1 MGLCM
6 SLNLEEF
13 DEEYDVNM
21 SYGYYLSFRIKLLNS
36 LDEGLGD
43 QFKDELLFKKE
54 ISENLLERLNKLN
67 LIEFCLHSDCD
78 GKLGLRIIK
87 KTLKTMEKI
96 EIKKE
101 DLLDYDFC
109 EKLEEVK
116 KIFRKALELHRQIT
130 YC

>member
-6 SLNLEEF
+6 SLNLKEF

-54 ISENLLERLNKLN
+54 ISENLLEQLNKLN

-78 GKLGLRIIK
+78 GKLSLRIIK

>member
-6 SLNLEEF
+6 SLNLKEF

-43 QFKDELLFKKE
+43 QFKDELLFKKK

-78 GKLGLRIIK
+78 GKLSLRIIK

>member
-13 DEEYDVNM
+13 DKEYDVYI
-21 SYGYYLSFRIKLLNS
+21 SYGYYLSFRIKLLNL

-43 QFKDELLFKKE
+43 QFKDELLFKQE
-54 ISENLLERLNKLN
+54 VSENLLERLDKLN
-67 LIEFCLHSDCD
+67 LVEFCLHSDCN

-101 DLLDYDFC
+101 DLLDDDFY

-116 KIFRKALELHRQIT
+116 KIFRKALELHKQII

>member
-78 GKLGLRIIK
+78 GKLSLRIIK

>member
-6 SLNLEEF
+6 SLNLKEF

-78 GKLGLRIIK
+78 GKLSLRIIK

>member
-1 MGLCM
+1 MGLCI

-21 SYGYYLSFRIKLLNS
+21 SYGYYLSFRIKLLNL
-36 LDEGLGD
+36 LDEGLGN
-43 QFKDELLFKKE
+43 QFKNELLFEQE
-54 ISENLLERLNKLN
+54 ISEELLEQLNKLN

-78 GKLGLRIIK
+78 GKLSLRIIK

-96 EIKKE
+96 KIKKE

>member
-6 SLNLEEF
+6 SLNLKEF

-78 GKLGLRIIK
+78 GKLSLRIIK

-101 DLLDYDFC
+101 DLLDYDFY

>member
-6 SLNLEEF
+6 SLNLKEF
-13 DEEYDVNM
+13 DEEYDVYM

-67 LIEFCLHSDCD
+67 LIEFCLHSDYD

-101 DLLDYDFC
+101 DLLDYDFY

>member
-13 DEEYDVNM
+13 DEKYDVNM
-21 SYGYYLSFRIKLLNS
+21 SYGYYLSFRIKLLNL
-36 LDEGLGD
+36 LDEGLGN
-43 QFKDELLFKKE
+43 QFKNELLFE
-54 ISENLLERLNKLN
+54 QEVSEELLERLNKLN

-78 GKLGLRIIK
+78 GKLSLRIIK